1 MLMMIFSL
9 SERLIYYEWHV
20 LLIYY
25 LMLRECIHI
34 DFIFLYSVI
43 LYKAIHIFKY
53 PWWCLPTDSFEL
65 YDMSTILAMSPLVLV
80 CVKTENKILQGEL
93 LIMDP
98 GLLHHGC
105 EYINNYNCRLFGI
118 ITNTN
123 FIPAY
128 KINLVKDNWI
138 NYDHILLN

>member
-1 MLMMIFSL
+1 
-9 SERLIYYEWHV
+9 
-20 LLIYY
+20 
-25 LMLRECIHI
+25 
-34 DFIFLYSVI
+34 
-43 LYKAIHIFKY
+43 
-53 PWWCLPTDSFEL
+53 
-65 YDMSTILAMSPLVLV
+65 MSTILAMSPPGASLRT
-80 CVKTENKILQGEL
+80 KENKILQWEL

-128 KINLVKDNWI
+128 KDDSTNFRDIRLINLVKDN
-138 NYDHILLN
+138 

>member
-1 MLMMIFSL
+1 
-9 SERLIYYEWHV
+9 
-20 LLIYY
+20 
-25 LMLRECIHI
+25 
-34 DFIFLYSVI
+34 
-43 LYKAIHIFKY
+43 
-53 PWWCLPTDSFEL
+53 
-65 YDMSTILAMSPLVLV
+65 MSTILAMSPPGASLR
-80 CVKTENKILQGEL
+80 KKENKILQGEL

-128 KINLVKDNWI
+128 KINLVKDN
-138 NYDHILLN
+138 